1 MDTGIPTSIAHQ
13 YANPTAALDAALN
26 VVPTQQRIAQ
36 EGQSLAIRDKATNAG
51 IRQEDSRID
60 LAKAQEERQAQMASA
75 QVAQMQQ
82 GTALDAALFDTKVQ
96 ASQAQ
101 ARSTIIASNLVK
113 RDYDRQGQNEP
124 QMASISNDLAG
135 ADHEALARGDLD
147 QTFNTRIQGL
157 VGLDAQTNARTLYNT
172 TKQRSFDLIHATNV
186 QEFDP
191 DLRTKFSSDF
201 QSAANGAKPWVFDK
215 YRTLQGER
223 DLSRDA
229 DKWNEQVRFDA
240 PSLAIPM
247 DRFLMPDG
255 RVDAPGLKAALGKAT
270 ALYNTDKASVDTA
283 YAGDQVLINEQVKS
297 QAARL
302 ASLDKQT
309 KDVRDDMTRLDT
321 ARSRV
326 TDAQQMLP
334 DMPGMP
340 PAAKTAEER
349 KKVLDDQA
357 AAYNKQLTE
366 LQSKRIDVEK
376 ERPHADFQR
385 NVLGLQTAVLNSGAE
400 YKRAAQDTT
409 LTPEV
414 RDQQMKAASDKATK
428 ARADFE
434 TFLGRS
440 GSSKIY
446 DGTLRY
452 NPFLPALRGSSVFGD

>member
-1 MDTGIPTSIAHQ
+1 MDTGIPTSLAHT
-13 YANPTAALDAALN
+13 YANPTAALDAILN

-36 EGQSLAIRDKATNAG
+36 EGQSLAIRDKATDAG

-60 LAKAQEERQAQMASA
+60 LAKAQEERQAQMTSA
-75 QVAQMQQ
+75 QVAQIQQ
-82 GTALDAALFDTKVQ
+82 GTALDAALFDTNVQ
-96 ASQAQ
+96 ASQAK

-124 QMASISNDLAG
+124 VMASIANDLSN

-147 QTFNTRIQGL
+147 DSFNTRIQGL
-157 VGLDAQTNARTLYNT
+157 VGLDAQTNARTSFNAA
-172 TKQRSFDLIHATNV
+172 KQRSFDLIHATNV

-191 DLRTKFSSDF
+191 DLRSKFTADF

-223 DLSRDA
+223 DLTRDN

-240 PSLAIPM
+240 PSLAIPPE
-247 DRFLMPDG
+247 RFVMPDG
-255 RVDAPGLKAALGKAT
+255 RVDTPGLKAALGKAQ
-270 ALYNTDKASVDTA
+270 ALYATDKTAVDTA

-326 TDAQQMLP
+326 TDAVQVIP

-340 PAAKTAEER
+340 TPKTAEER

-357 AAYNKQLTE
+357 AIYSKQLAD
-366 LQSKRIDVEK
+366 LQTQRTNVEK

-385 NVLGLQTAVLNSGAE
+385 NVLGLQTAVLNSGAD
-400 YKRAAQDTT
+400 YKRAEQDTS
-409 LTPEV
+409 LAPDV
-414 RDQQMKAASDKATK
+414 REKAMKDASDRATK

-434 TFLGRS
+434 TFLGRA
-440 GSSKIY
+440 GSSRIY
-446 DGTLRY
+446 DGTMRY
-452 NPFLPALRGSSVFGD
+452 NPFLPALRGSSIFGD